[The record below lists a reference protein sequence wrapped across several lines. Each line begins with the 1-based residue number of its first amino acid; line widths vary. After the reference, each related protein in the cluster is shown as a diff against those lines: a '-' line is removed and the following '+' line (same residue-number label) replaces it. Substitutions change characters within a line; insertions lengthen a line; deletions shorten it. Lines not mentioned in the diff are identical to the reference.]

1 MSKWTPSQLPNLTGR
16 TVVITGASSGIG
28 LAAARQ
34 LVQKGARVIAAVR
47 DLEKARR
54 AIDFE
59 VDLRR
64 LDLADLASVRAFAGS
79 VDQPIDVLVNNAG
92 VMGPP
97 FQRTRDGFEMQIG
110 TNHLGHFAL
119 TGLLLERITNRVVTV
134 ASSMHR
140 LGRIR
145 LDDLNWQQG
154 YQRWPAYGQS
164 KLANLL
170 FTRHLQHQLTAAGS
184 ELRAITVHPGYAAT
198 GLQSRTQKTSQDWF
212 MGLTTRLL
220 AQPAEQGAWPT
231 LYAAVEDLPGDA
243 YIGPDGFGEIRG
255 HPTRVGR
262 SAAAQDHET
271 ARRLWKLSEELTGV
285 KFPLK

>member
-1 MSKWTPSQLPNLTGR
+1 MSKWTPNQLPNLTGR
-16 TVVITGASSGIG
+16 TIVITGASSGIG

-64 LDLADLASVRAFAGS
+64 LDLADLASVCAFAGS
-79 VDQPIDVLVNNAG
+79 VDQPIDVLINNAG

-97 FQRTRDGFEMQIG
+97 FQQTRDGFEMQIG

-119 TGLLLERITNRVVTV
+119 TGLLLERITDRVVTV
-134 ASSMHR
+134 SSSMHR

-170 FTRHLQHQLTAAGS
+170 FTRQLQHQLTAAGS
-184 ELRAITVHPGYAAT
+184 KLRAITVHPGYAAT

-231 LYAAVEDLPGDA
+231 LFATVEDLPGDA

-262 SAAAQDHET
+262 SAAAQDNET

-285 KFPLK
+285 RFPLK